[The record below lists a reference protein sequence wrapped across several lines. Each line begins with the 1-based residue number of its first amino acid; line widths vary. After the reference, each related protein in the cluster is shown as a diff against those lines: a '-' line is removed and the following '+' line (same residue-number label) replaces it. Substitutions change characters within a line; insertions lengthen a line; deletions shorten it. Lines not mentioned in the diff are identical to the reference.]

1 MPCQKFYAGIDI
13 LLRAFSVPVPRAFI
27 RALLHVEGRHAQ
39 FGYAAEIARLRAFY
53 TLRDNI
59 RALRAKRTSFAP
71 NGACG
76 FFAKR
81 AVEKRRDTSFA
92 ARPDC

>member
-1 MPCQKFYAGIDI
+1 MIIPKTAFMPCQKFYAGIDI
-13 LLRAFSVPVPRAFI
+13 LLRAFSLPVPRAFI

-59 RALRAKRTSFAP
+59 RALRAKRTSFFP
-71 NGACG
+71 
-76 FFAKR
+76 
-81 AVEKRRDTSFA
+81 
-92 ARPDC
+92 